1 MEKSGKTPSPA
12 LVRFDNG
19 IFNVMKWISYIS
31 AVCLLVITLLST
43 ADVAASKIFLHG
55 ITNATDIVT
64 YLNIPVV
71 FLSAAFVQL
80 ERGHTHIDLI
90 YTHFPRWG
98 QKIVHTVG
106 NLLGIGVSAFIGYRA
121 VTSTLDKLAVMERS
135 SSAAS
140 AFVTWP
146 FAAIIALGFLLMAAA
161 FLWSLV
167 REFFLPPRMEFDP
180 AAAPPDDEPGKE
192 EQP

>member
-1 MEKSGKTPSPA
+1 MKKEGKTPNPA

-19 IFNVMKWISYIS
+19 IFNVMKWISYVSPI
-31 AVCLLVITLLST
+31 CLLVITLLST
-43 ADVAASKIFLHG
+43 ADVVASKIFSHG

-71 FLSAAFVQL
+71 FLSAAYVQL

-90 YTHFPRWG
+90 YTHFPQWG

-106 NLLGIGVSAFIGYRA
+106 NILGVGVSAFIGY
-121 VTSTLDKLAVMERS
+121 LAVSSTIQKFKIVEKS
-135 SSAAS
+135 SSSAS
-140 AFVTWP
+140 AFVVWP
-146 FAAIIALGFLLMAAA
+146 FAAVIAIGFLLLAAA

-167 REFFLPPRMEFDP
+167 REFVLPPRMEFLP
-180 AAAPPDDEPGKE
+180 PEAPEDLPGKE
-192 EQP
+192 GQA

>member
-1 MEKSGKTPSPA
+1 MKKEGDAPNPA

-43 ADVAASKIFLHG
+43 ADVVASKFFNHG

-71 FLSAAFVQL
+71 FLSAAYVQL

-90 YTHFPRWG
+90 YTHFPMWG

-106 NLLGIGVSAFIGYRA
+106 NILGVGVSAFISFRA
-121 VTSTLDKLAVMERS
+121 VLSTIQKFETAEKSS
-135 SSAAS
+135 SSAS
-140 AFVTWP
+140 AFIVWP
-146 FAAIIALGFLLMAAA
+146 FAAMIAIGFLLMAVA

-167 REFFLPPRMEFDP
+167 REFVLPPRVMFDP
-180 AAAPPDDEPGKE
+180 AAVPEDQPGE
-192 EQP
+192 EGQA